1 MQYIVVDADAC
12 WRLSL
17 FVPVDPARSASRAA
31 PPSLPAPLTA
41 AWRLPLLRCGASL
54 VTLSLQVFT
63 SELDAAVE
71 AAGLRL
77 RRLDKRSERALV
89 FTQRKAWEAQV
100 ASAGD
105 ASTLV
110 VPLLLARQHGRL
122 VSLPGRALGAAV
134 ELLRYEKS
142 LPEEGCAL
150 LAEFH
155 TAVVE
160 QLKLQSGGGGGS
172 GEEQDVAAAALE
184 QLVPRV
190 RALVADSPVEAAG
203 DA

>member
-1 MQYIVVDADAC
+1 
-12 WRLSL
+12 
-17 FVPVDPARSASRAA
+17 
-31 PPSLPAPLTA
+31 
-41 AWRLPLLRCGASL
+41 
-54 VTLSLQVFT
+54 LQVFT